1 MIIVRVIISILMI
14 YQCYGYNM
22 MKHRNVISSTLLSIS
37 LLGIN
42 QQAIALDKLENL
54 SNKDISSIVADDISK
69 RYDINLK
76 FIKNLNTNLKDKP
89 L

>member
-1 MIIVRVIISILMI
+1 
-14 YQCYGYNM
+14 